1 MPSKNH
7 GRMAQDMKREL
18 IAIIGEMKD
27 PRVSG
32 GLLTV
37 TRLDVTP
44 DLDVAKVYIS
54 VMGREGGADPVV
66 KALNKAKPHALCL
79 PRMTALLTQC
89 TLTSCCRILKKH
101 TPQHRQNRKSRNN
114 LPRLYLK
121 SRKCSLFL
129 QTQPDFALKNL
140 GQHRI
145 ILSADTASEVRQMP
159 SQKRR

>member
-7 GRMAQDMKREL
+7 GRMAQDTKREL

-66 KALNKAKPHALCL
+66 KALNKASGHIRTEVSRRMHIRKA
-79 PRMTALLTQC
+79 PRFVFTKDDSAAYAVHIDQLLQD
-89 TLTSCCRILKKH
+89 IEKAH
-101 TPQHRQNRKSRNN
+101 PAAQAEPEEQ
-114 LPRLYLK
+114 
-121 SRKCSLFL
+121 
-129 QTQPDFALKNL
+129 
-140 GQHRI
+140 
-145 ILSADTASEVRQMP
+145 E
-159 SQKRR
+159 